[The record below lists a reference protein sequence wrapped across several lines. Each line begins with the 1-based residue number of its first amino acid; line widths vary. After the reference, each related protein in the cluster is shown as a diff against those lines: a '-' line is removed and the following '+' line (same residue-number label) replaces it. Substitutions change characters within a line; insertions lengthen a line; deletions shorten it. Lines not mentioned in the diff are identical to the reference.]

1 MSKNLDKLFNE
12 YVINNS
18 LDRKGIA
25 LLGYNSTG
33 KTYCTE
39 YFLKKLNGK
48 NLIYL
53 PEYLQSMETIQK
65 VGIFNQNQNTNLR
78 KLTDILEDRI
88 YELKNDENRRQR
100 MYDVEY
106 ETIVNIIFNDTSLIK
121 FFEENLKFKLYLEAL
136 DKELPDGDK
145 CLYIE
150 LEGREKQK
158 LTSSGYKSMLRIST
172 EIFFSLKQIK
182 NGEVYLFIDE
192 IDSKLDWKNREIF
205 FCNLYNF
212 LKYNFKNLDL
222 NFIISTHM
230 PEMIFNLPEN
240 FSIFKFLNSS
250 EFDNKVYCSND
261 FINVEQV
268 ERILFDKIDS
278 FIRESQNLKELKKIY
293 FGCLKCTKNQ
303 SKKIC
308 QFNTDNF
315 NYRNEKCDYNELPA
329 KLVLSSKEII
339 IYNAILSL
347 RRGY

>member
-1 MSKNLDKLFNE
+1 MNENLDILFSNYIE
-12 YVINNS
+12 NNFS
-18 LDRKGIA
+18 NRKGIA

-53 PEYLQSMETIQK
+53 PEYLQSMETVFK
-65 VGIFNQNQNTNLR
+65 VEIFDETENLSLR
-78 KLTDILEDRI
+78 KLEDILEDRL
-88 YELKNDENRRQR
+88 YELKNEENRRQK

-106 ETIVNIIFNDTSLIK
+106 ETIIKIIFNDVRLIN
-121 FFEENLKFKLYLEAL
+121 FFKEKLKFNLYLEAL

-150 LEGREKQK
+150 FEGREKQR
-158 LTSSGYKSMLRIST
+158 LTSSGYKSILRITT
-172 EIFFSLKQIK
+172 ELFFSLKQIK
-182 NGEVYLFIDE
+182 SGEVYLFIDE
-192 IDSKLDWKNREIF
+192 IDSKLDWKNRENF
-205 FCNLYNF
+205 FCNLYDF
-212 LKYNFKNLDL
+212 LIENFKNLKL

-230 PEMIFNLPEN
+230 PETIVNLPEN
-240 FSIFKFLNSS
+240 FSIFKFLNTS

-278 FIRESQNLKELKKIY
+278 IIKESQDLKRLKEIY
-293 FGCLKCTKNQ
+293 FGCLKCSKHQ

-308 QFNTDNF
+308 QSTYSFNNL
-315 NYRNEKCDYNELPA
+315 NERCDYNELPI
-329 KLVLSSKEII
+329 KLFLSTKEII